1 MQERVLFF
9 ARQAIFIC
17 FLLLFGFLPLLFNPG
32 ALFQGASAI
41 IFPLNYELFEFNK
54 MVGVYILTVAILT
67 FWLLEML
74 ASKRLILKKT
84 PLDLALLL
92 LLFSYL
98 VSTVFSIDRHM
109 SIFGYYSRQNG
120 GLLSFLSYFILFYA
134 YISHFQK
141 KETYLFLRTAVISS
155 LFVSLYAV
163 LQHVGIDK

>member
-67 FWLLEML
+67 FWL
-74 ASKRLILKKT
+74 
-84 PLDLALLL
+84 
-92 LLFSYL
+92 
-98 VSTVFSIDRHM
+98 
-109 SIFGYYSRQNG
+109 
-120 GLLSFLSYFILFYA
+120 
-134 YISHFQK
+134 
-141 KETYLFLRTAVISS
+141 
-155 LFVSLYAV
+155 
-163 LQHVGIDK
+163 